1 MGRIEVRYL
10 VNIRGRWRWQ
20 PGRHLRRLGF
30 HSCDL
35 GEDMADAV
43 AKAQK
48 LNKEADEYRRG
59 QREALPAT
67 PGTVDFWLDA
77 YRKSPEFK
85 RLAPKT
91 KRSYDQCADAVSK
104 WAGDHKPKQISRK
117 AIRVWYR
124 SMYEGNPEATP
135 PRRGTPA
142 KANAIMRFLRL
153 WMEWLTREGELDSN
167 PAAKPGLIGTN
178 PRQQL
183 WTEEQVLAF
192 VSAADQAKQPSI
204 GLAVLLGY
212 NLGQREGDLLK
223 LAWSRWD
230 GEAFE
235 IKQGKTGAPV
245 RVPATTALKTALAAA
260 PRRGPLILTTDG
272 HHKAFGEH
280 HFRHL
285 FAEIRALA
293 ALPAELK
300 FMDLRRT
307 AVVRLARAGCTIPE
321 IAAITGHSLKA
332 VHSILEVYLPRDG
345 EMASAAIIKLERKE
359 AKGLTQT
366 G

>member
-10 VNIRGRWRWQ
+10 VNVRGRWRWQ

-35 GEDMADAV
+35 GEDMAEAV
-43 AKAQK
+43 KKAET
-48 LNKEADEYRRG
+48 LNREADEYRKG
-59 QREALPAT
+59 QREELPAQ
-67 PGTVDFWLDA
+67 PGTVDYWLDA
-77 YRKSPEFK
+77 YCRAPEYL

-91 KRSYDQCADAVSK
+91 KRSYDQCAAEVRK
-104 WAGDHKPKQISRK
+104 WAGDHKPAQITRK

-124 SMYEGNPEATP
+124 TMYEA
-135 PRRGTPA
+135 TPA
-142 KANAIMRFLRL
+142 KANAVLRFLRL
-153 WMEWLTREGELDSN
+153 WLEWLTREGELDTN
-167 PAAKPGLIGTN
+167 PAAKPGMMGTK

-183 WTEEQVLAF
+183 WTEDQVAAF
-192 VSAADQAKQPSI
+192 VAAADKAKQPVI

-212 NLGQREGDLLK
+212 NLGQREGDLLR
-223 LAWSRWD
+223 LPWSRWD

-235 IKQGKTGAPV
+235 LQQGKTGAKV
-245 RVPATTALKTALAAA
+245 RVPATEALKAALSAA
-260 PRRGPLILTTDG
+260 PRRGPLILTTEG
-272 HHKAFGEH
+272 HKKAFTEH
-280 HFRHL
+280 YFRHL
-285 FAEIRALA
+285 IAEIRSA
-293 ALPAELK
+293 AGLPPEIK

-332 VHSILEVYLPRDG
+332 VHSIMEVYLPRDA
-345 EMASAAIIKLERKE
+345 EMASAAILKLERKG